1 MPAPDIAM
9 ISAQELTH
17 MPDNMASDCRYAKP
31 EHKQATRMLGYC
43 LTLADTDTWLGAI
56 EVLRARLDEGE
67 LTAMAFVTM
76 KAQHPDN
83 AALTAEAVLGRPGT
97 PDVPFFSEMD
107 QAIFWAD
114 SAEPGYIE
122 ACVLS
127 GFNRMPQDRQ
137 AAFKDHIN
145 GGRA

>member
-1 MPAPDIAM
+1 
-9 ISAQELTH
+9 
-17 MPDNMASDCRYAKP
+17 
-31 EHKQATRMLGYC
+31 MLGYC

-114 SAEPGYIE
+114 SAEPGYID
-122 ACVLS
+122 ALCLS
-127 GFNRMPQDRQ
+127 GFNRMQPDRQ
-137 AAFKDHIN
+137 SAFLEYIQRGIAA
-145 GGRA
+145 